1 MNTIHRIKM
10 LGILTILF
18 FCVAG
23 KIMGQDTSQADEV
36 LVKKANHIDRLI
48 QRNIEHAIKEKETQW
63 DLANRYPR
71 PDDSSID
78 LIWTCGRQKVNVS
91 VYYLA
96 SQDDAERKLRFLRD
110 TIPIGSGNAVANLG
124 DEAYSWGTGAIRFRK
139 SNIVIVIYASALD
152 LSADAKSA
160 DLMKLERSGL
170 KIAKRFAEHV
180 AEQIGSFNETPQ

>member
-1 MNTIHRIKM
+1 MNTIDRIKM
-10 LGILTILF
+10 LGILTIVM

-23 KIMGQDTSQADEV
+23 RIMGQDTPRADEV
-36 LVKKANHIDRLI
+36 PVKKADHIDRLI
-48 QRNIEHAIKEKETQW
+48 QRNIEHAIKEKENEW
-63 DLANRYPR
+63 ALANRYPM

-78 LIWTCGRQKVNVS
+78 LIWTSGRQKVNVS

-96 SQDDAERKLRFLRD
+96 SQDDAARRLRLLRD
-110 TIPIGSGNAVANLG
+110 TIPIGPGNAVENLG

-139 SNIVIVIYASALD
+139 ANIVVVIYASALEV
-152 LSADAKSA
+152 SADAKSA